1 MKLKLLL
8 SIVLVT
14 MTSTLSANYIRD
26 VSNEIAIDYST
37 KLMWQ
42 DQVYTTFEKDAYT
55 KNASGYIDNIIPINS
70 EEKLKNWEDAKEYC
84 ISLSLNG
91 YDDWRL
97 PTYQEAYSLVTTFRL
112 ANLRVDEDI
121 DNIPYAPFWTSTSKN
136 NNDSWTVVFQT
147 LQGSYSNK
155 TKPNF
160 VKCVRDD

>member
-55 KNASGYIDNIIPINS
+55 KNASGYIDKVIPINS
-70 EEKLKNWEDAKEYC
+70 EEKLKNWEDANK
-84 ISLSLNG
+84 ILSEIESD
-91 YDDWRL
+91 YK
-97 PTYQEAYSLVTTFRL
+97 Y
-112 ANLRVDEDI
+112 
-121 DNIPYAPFWTSTSKN
+121 
-136 NNDSWTVVFQT
+136 
-147 LQGSYSNK
+147 SYSFNFYRGYVLERLGKNK
-155 TKPNF
+155 EAKSYYQKALDIKSTTEAKEAL
-160 VKCVRDD
+160 KRIKLRLGEK